1 MKFKMT
7 NLSVFFD
14 FYFTFNF
21 IKSSISWV
29 MLCISLSILFNFG
42 AMSLIFLY
50 SGIGSSIVGE
60 IASTWGL
67 YALVE
72 GGSYLTFYTQCY

>member
-1 MKFKMT
+1 M
-7 NLSVFFD
+7 
-14 FYFTFNF
+14 FTFNL

-29 MLCISLSILFNFG
+29 MLFISISILFNFG
-42 AMSLIFLY
+42 AISLTFLY

-72 GGSYLTFYTQCY
+72 GES